1 MEIIKNE
8 IKGSKRKSF
17 SIDEESIGGK
27 EKIKKNKKISP
38 KISPKKKDNNRRKP
52 KGEETFVEVST
63 TPLFKEN
70 NMRKNREHNI
80 EKLVQAI
87 KDCKKIIDENL
98 EEEEYGTQE
107 LPKIEKVSDK
117 KAKKDEIIKQQL
129 SARSQALKGPKA
141 KLVKEIEE
149 QKAMQPYYLVYKF
162 DSKYNKQYYT
172 NKNGLDDCFSYD
184 IYEANIFR
192 SEEAAQRFIDFVK
205 IEMFKHQEISK
216 IKLRKEG
223 VPMKSFINRTLK
235 IS

>member
-1 MEIIKNE
+1 MEIIQNE

-17 SIDEESIGGK
+17 NIDEETIGGK
-27 EKIKKNKKISP
+27 EKIKKNKKISTKTP
-38 KISPKKKDNNRRKP
+38 SKKKHNNRRKTN
-52 KGEETFVEVST
+52 EETFVEVST

-70 NMRKNREHNI
+70 NMRRNREHNI

-87 KDCKKIIDENL
+87 KDCKKIT
-98 EEEEYGTQE
+98 EEVQAKEEYGTPE
-107 LPKIEKVSDK
+107 LSKIEKVNNK
-117 KAKKDEIIKQQL
+117 KAEKDRIIKQQL
-129 SARSQALKGPKA
+129 SARSRALKGPKA
-141 KLVKEIEE
+141 KSVKEIEE

-223 VPMKSFINRTLK
+223 VPMKSFINRTLEV
-235 IS
+235 S